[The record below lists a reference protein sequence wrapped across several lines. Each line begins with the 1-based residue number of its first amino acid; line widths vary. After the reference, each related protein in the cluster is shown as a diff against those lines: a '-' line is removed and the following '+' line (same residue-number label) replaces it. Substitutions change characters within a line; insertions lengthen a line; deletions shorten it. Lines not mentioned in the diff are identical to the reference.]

1 MRGFIKIVLSLVVIL
16 LVSCGTDPE
25 IKNEANRIFPEYHY
39 ALDSIIKTTD
49 GIVAG
54 VELGQARKMIL
65 TEHVKNAADQDKEG
79 LVYEQKIDS
88 LTKYNITYTFDNDTI
103 SEIEVMIQSSS
114 RDEGDKIL
122 NDLKDYYRKKYTS
135 PVMDKGYFVF
145 NCFDSKKRNFI
156 ITLTDNGGNSNS
168 VIDMLIYREK

>member
-1 MRGFIKIVLSLVVIL
+1 MRCLIKITCALFIL
-16 LVSCGTDPE
+16 LFAACNTIEVKPAAKG
-25 IKNEANRIFPEYHY
+25 RIFPEYHY
-39 ALDSIIKTTD
+39 ALDSIIKSKD

-65 TEHVKNAADQDKEG
+65 TEQVKNAADQDKDG

-88 LTKYNITYTFDNDTI
+88 LTKFNITYTFDNDTI
-103 SEIEVMIQSSS
+103 SEIEVMIHSSS

-122 NDLKDYYRKKYTS
+122 NDLKDYYRKKYIS

-156 ITLTDNGGNSNS
+156 ITLTDNGGDSNS
-168 VIDMLIYREK
+168 VIDLLIYREK